1 MKKRMKL
8 LLLLVMLAVGV
19 AGCGNKEE
27 KETPSV
33 QYENTEY
40 DGLFDIEAARKDI
53 IIQGQP
59 FEIPVA
65 LKDLPEGWTYEARLE
80 DSELYDEG
88 NGIIYLL
95 YNGEKM
101 SGASVENYY
110 PDRIEDSIVYNLTVR
125 TDKCMIAGVIP
136 TVSTKQEVVDMYG
149 DPVMVSKAG
158 GYYYGIY
165 NDTSSFGGRLNS
177 QCICVSFE
185 EDDVVKSVS
194 IAYADL
200 TK

>member
-1 MKKRMKL
+1 MKKKMKL
-8 LLLLVMLAVGV
+8 LLLMAMLAVGV

-27 KETPSV
+27 KETPIV
-33 QYENTEY
+33 QY
-40 DGLFDIEAARKDI
+40 DGLFDIEAARKEI

-88 NGIIYLL
+88 NGVIYLL

-125 TDKCMIAGVIP
+125 TDKCMIAGVVP

-149 DPVMVSKAG
+149 EPVRLSNAG
-158 GYYYGIY
+158 GYCYGISSGR
-165 NDTSSFGGRLNS
+165 SSFGGRLDDQS
-177 QCICVSFE
+177 ICVAFDE
-185 EDDVVKSVS
+185 NDVVKTVS
-194 IAYADL
+194 ITYADL